1 MVAPDSASIAT
12 CIQGEFANIVTR
24 SSFILAENGRYFKR
38 IPKKSFGHVMS
49 SLPACTALE
58 CASRCSRN
66 VHCKS
71 FTFSKKQPAM
81 NLPCRLSNYTAEMV
95 LSRFIDSPDD
105 FYYEMV

>member
-1 MVAPDSASIAT
+1 MFFLSTLAFHTSK
-12 CIQGEFANIVTR
+12 ANLPL
-24 SSFILAENGRYFKR
+24 FILAENGRHFTR

-49 SLPACTALE
+49 SLPARTALA
-58 CASRCSRN
+58 CASHCSGN

-95 LSRFIDSPDD
+95 LASFIDSPDD
-105 FYYEMV
+105 FYYEMVL